1 MFQRDLRSYDM
12 IISLQNWEKTTLL
25 APEKLKQNLSH
36 DFVIVIPQPNT
47 GLWRSMKHE
56 RRGMRLPQHNNIEIQ
71 HWINYYKKTFLG
83 KNSR

>member
-12 IISLQNWEKTTLL
+12 IISLENWEKTTLL

-47 GLWRSMKHE
+47 VMEKHE
-56 RRGMRLPQHNNIEIQ
+56 AREKRHEVAAAQQYRNPTLD
-71 HWINYYKKTFLG
+71 
-83 KNSR
+83 